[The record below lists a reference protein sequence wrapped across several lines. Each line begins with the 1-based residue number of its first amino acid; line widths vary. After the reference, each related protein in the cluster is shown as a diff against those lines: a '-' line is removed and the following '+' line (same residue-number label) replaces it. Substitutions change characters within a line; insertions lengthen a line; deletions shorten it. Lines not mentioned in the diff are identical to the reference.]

1 VLGGKLLYGEV
12 DDTIRYLSPSEVKE
26 VAEFLKEHSVSWV
39 EKEFYKIKK
48 RHVVIYHVWRDGYG
62 SGMYEENLPEILS
75 KYECFCSIYFEAA
88 EAGDGML
95 IRIG

>member
-1 VLGGKLLYGEV
+1 
-12 DDTIRYLSPSEVKE
+12 
-26 VAEFLKEHSVSWV
+26 
-39 EKEFYKIKK
+39 
-48 RHVVIYHVWRDGYG
+48 
-62 SGMYEENLPEILS
+62 MYEENLPEILS